1 MEFLAPFNGILA
13 RAPCGAACPTPP
25 RFRSQAFSTSQR
37 FPGKLEF
44 HGLVSC
50 RNRSWVPPFRA
61 FPSQRVSTS
70 LEATCSLAVR
80 SPACRTHRSRPFAAG
95 FRRLPRA
102 KRGRLASPADYE
114 LPFHGARPLPGRS
127 GPRTALAVL
136 AAGFIH
142 LGALFP
148 LRIRSRRSG
157 LPRPDG
163 RCSPGF
169 LPLQSSLSNLGSS
182 TRPDR
187 SPNTAPSPED
197 SGAATPGTSSPRD
210 RVRPSRPRPVARRRR
225 PDGRINLV
233 GGVRP
238 PSRPARTTSR
248 WRLLL
253 PWPSARRSPAAPDL
267 RSFQVSER

>member
-1 MEFLAPFNGILA
+1 MEFLAPFNGILG
-13 RAPCGAACPTPP
+13 RAPYGAACPTPP

-50 RNRSWVPPFRA
+50 RYRSWVPPFRA
-61 FPSQRVSTS
+61 FPSQRALAP

-102 KRGRLASPADYE
+102 RRSRLASPADYE
-114 LPFHGARPLPGRS
+114 LPFHGARPLPGCS

-136 AAGFIH
+136 AAGFVH

-169 LPLQSSLSNLGSS
+169 LPLQSSLPDLGSS
-182 TRPDR
+182 TRPGRGPD
-187 SPNTAPSPED
+187 TTPSPEGWA
-197 SGAATPGTSSPRD
+197 SRPPGTSSPRR
-210 RVRPSRPRPVARRRR
+210 RVKSSPCPKTADRPRRRFPIPFETGPHRLSAASPSPLAFSPPVTR
-225 PDGRINLV
+225 P
-233 GGVRP
+233 
-238 PSRPARTTSR
+238 T
-248 WRLLL
+248 
-253 PWPSARRSPAAPDL
+253 
-267 RSFQVSER
+267 